1 MNEVRPSNTE
11 IHAVMKQFW
20 KFVLVTLVGLCV
32 GAGLDE
38 TLHVLRDRKARAE
51 TQSSDEAFKRRL
63 QCKPLAEE
71 YVTKNS
77 DDHTSLSL
85 DRVDF
90 SPTRHSCIVA
100 LSRTSSGHGITLY
113 GYETVDI
120 LTAET
125 LFSGECNENDPTSRI
140 FCGNGR
146 DMQLIEKRD
155 KTLESALKNSN

>member
-1 MNEVRPSNTE
+1 MRP
-11 IHAVMKQFW
+11 FW
-20 KFVLVTLVGLCV
+20 KFVLVLLVGLCV

-38 TLHVLRDRKARAE
+38 TLHVLRYRKANAATQVSNE
-51 TQSSDEAFKRRL
+51 TFQRRL
-63 QCKPLAEE
+63 QCKHLADD

-77 DDHTSLSL
+77 DDHTSLLL

-90 SPTRHSCIVA
+90 SPSRHSCIVA

-120 LTAET
+120 LSAET
-125 LFSGECNENDPTSRI
+125 LFSGECNENDPNSRI

-146 DMQLIEKRD
+146 DMQLMEKRD
-155 KTLESALKNSN
+155 KTLEAALKSSN